1 LEDCKSCS
9 ASSSRGNMAARR
21 AAAQRHAAP
30 LVGERAAK
38 KPRPAPPQAAASAVS
53 LDRLIHDRT
62 RLSIISA
69 LAASSTLT
77 FTELKQL
84 LDLSDGNL
92 SVHARKLEDAG
103 YVTCTKGFEG
113 RLPKTQFSLTEAGHR
128 ALRQYLDH
136 MEAIIKHARAK
147 AR

>member
-1 LEDCKSCS
+1 
-9 ASSSRGNMAARR
+9 MAARR
-21 AAAQRHAAP
+21 GAANRHASP
-30 LVGERAAK
+30 IESERPGASKRTRPTPATKTPAAT
-38 KPRPAPPQAAASAVS
+38 RAVN

-62 RLSIISA
+62 RLAIISA
-69 LAASSTLT
+69 LAASSPLT

-113 RLPKTQFSLTEAGHR
+113 RLPKTQFSLNEAGHR

-136 MEAIIKHARAK
+136 MEAIIKHART
-147 AR
+147 RR

>member
-1 LEDCKSCS
+1 
-9 ASSSRGNMAARR
+9 MAARR
-21 AAAQRHAAP
+21 GAANRH
-30 LVGERAAK
+30 VGPVVSDRPGVSK
-38 KPRPAPPQAAASAVS
+38 KTRPTQAQAATRAVN

-62 RLSIISA
+62 RLAIISA

-77 FTELKQL
+77 FTELKHL

-113 RLPKTQFSLTEAGHR
+113 RLPRTEFGLTDAGHR

-136 MEAIIKHARAK
+136 MEAIIKHARTK
-147 AR
+147 GRT

>member
-1 LEDCKSCS
+1 
-9 ASSSRGNMAARR
+9 MAARR
-21 AAAQRHAAP
+21 GAANRH
-30 LVGERAAK
+30 VGPVVSDRPGASK
-38 KPRPAPPQAAASAVS
+38 RTRPAQAQAATRAVN

-62 RLSIISA
+62 RLAIISA

-77 FTELKQL
+77 FTELKHL

-113 RLPKTQFSLTEAGHR
+113 RLPRTEFGLTEAGHR

-136 MEAIIKHARAK
+136 MEAIIKHARTK
-147 AR
+147 GRT

>member
-1 LEDCKSCS
+1 
-9 ASSSRGNMAARR
+9 MAARR
-21 AAAQRHAAP
+21 SAANRRHAGPVLSDRPGSVAS
-30 LVGERAAK
+30 ERPGTSKRTRPTSSPAAT
-38 KPRPAPPQAAASAVS
+38 RAVN

-62 RLSIISA
+62 RLAIISA

-77 FTELKQL
+77 FTELKNL

-103 YVTCTKGFEG
+103 YLTCTKGFEG
-113 RLPKTQFSLTEAGHR
+113 RLPKTQFSLTESGHR

-136 MEAIIKHARAK
+136 MEAIIRHARARK
-147 AR
+147 

>member
-1 LEDCKSCS
+1 
-9 ASSSRGNMAARR
+9 MAARR
-21 AAAQRHAAP
+21 SAAATTDRPGASKRTRPTQAPAAT
-30 LVGERAAK
+30 RA
-38 KPRPAPPQAAASAVS
+38 VN

-62 RLSIISA
+62 RLAIISA

-113 RLPKTQFSLTEAGHR
+113 RLPKTQFALTEAGHR

-136 MEAIIKHARAK
+136 MEAIIKHARTK
-147 AR
+147 R

>member
-1 LEDCKSCS
+1 
-9 ASSSRGNMAARR
+9 MAARR
-21 AAAQRHAAP
+21 GATNRH
-30 LVGERAAK
+30 VGPVVSDRPGASK
-38 KPRPAPPQAAASAVS
+38 KTRPTQSQAATRAVN

-62 RLSIISA
+62 RLAIISA

-77 FTELKQL
+77 FTELKHL

-113 RLPKTQFSLTEAGHR
+113 RLPRTEFGLTEAGHR

-136 MEAIIKHARAK
+136 MEAIIKHARTKGRA
-147 AR
+147 

>member
-1 LEDCKSCS
+1 
-9 ASSSRGNMAARR
+9 MAARR
-21 AAAQRHAAP
+21 SSATRRH
-30 LVGERAAK
+30 VGSVLSDRPGPASDRPGTSKRA
-38 KPRPAPPQAAASAVS
+38 RPASSPAATRAVA

-62 RLSIISA
+62 RLAIISA

-77 FTELKQL
+77 FTELKTL
-84 LDLSDGNL
+84 LDLTDGNL

-103 YVTCTKGFEG
+103 YLTCTKGFEG

-128 ALRQYLDH
+128 AMRQYLDH

-147 AR
+147 GR

>member
-1 LEDCKSCS
+1 
-9 ASSSRGNMAARR
+9 MAARR
-21 AAAQRHAAP
+21 SAANRHVGAVDSDRAGASKRTRHASAP
-30 LVGERAAK
+30 AATRA
-38 KPRPAPPQAAASAVS
+38 VN

-69 LAASSTLT
+69 LAATSPLT

-103 YVTCTKGFEG
+103 YVACTKGFEG

-136 MEAIIKHARAK
+136 MEAIIKHARTK
-147 AR
+147 R

>member
-1 LEDCKSCS
+1 
-9 ASSSRGNMAARR
+9 MAARR
-21 AAAQRHAAP
+21 GGAANRH
-30 LVGERAAK
+30 VGSVVSD
-38 KPRPAPPQAAASAVS
+38 RPGASKRTRPTQTQAATRAVN

-62 RLSIISA
+62 RLAIISA

-77 FTELKQL
+77 FTELKTL

-136 MEAIIKHARAK
+136 MEAIIKHARTRK
-147 AR
+147 

>member
-1 LEDCKSCS
+1 
-9 ASSSRGNMAARR
+9 MAARR
-21 AAAQRHAAP
+21 SALRRKDVVPARAAHQATPRAAAHQAAT
-30 LVGERAAK
+30 RAASHQ
-38 KPRPAPPQAAASAVS
+38 PAQAATKAVN

-62 RLSIISA
+62 RLAIISA
-69 LAASSTLT
+69 LAASNTLT
-77 FTELKQL
+77 FTELKTL
-84 LDLSDGNL
+84 LDLTDGNL

-103 YVTCTKGFEG
+103 YVTCMKGFEG

-147 AR
+147 GR

>member
-1 LEDCKSCS
+1 
-9 ASSSRGNMAARR
+9 MAARR
-21 AAAQRHAAP
+21 SAARH
-30 LVGERAAK
+30 VGSVVSD
-38 KPRPAPPQAAASAVS
+38 RPGASKRTRPTPPQAATHAVN

-62 RLSIISA
+62 RLAIISA
-69 LAASSTLT
+69 LAATSTLT

-113 RLPKTQFSLTEAGHR
+113 RLPKTQFALTEAGHR

-136 MEAIIKHARAK
+136 MEAIIKHARTK
-147 AR
+147 GR

>member
-1 LEDCKSCS
+1 
-9 ASSSRGNMAARR
+9 MAARR
-21 AAAQRHAAP
+21 GALRRKDITSA
-30 LVGERAAK
+30 RAAHQ
-38 KPRPAPPQAAASAVS
+38 PAQAATRAVN

-62 RLSIISA
+62 RLAIISA

-77 FTELKQL
+77 FTELKTL

-113 RLPKTQFSLTEAGHR
+113 RLPKTRFSLTEAGHR

-136 MEAIIKHARAK
+136 MEAIIKHARTRK
-147 AR
+147 

>member
-1 LEDCKSCS
+1 
-9 ASSSRGNMAARR
+9 MAARR
-21 AAAQRHAAP
+21 GAAHRHAGGVDSERSAASKRTRPTTAP
-30 LVGERAAK
+30 IATRAAN
-38 KPRPAPPQAAASAVS
+38 

-62 RLSIISA
+62 RLAIISA
-69 LAASSTLT
+69 LAASSPLT

-113 RLPKTQFSLTEAGHR
+113 RLPKTQFSLNEAGHR

-136 MEAIIKHARAK
+136 MEAIIKHARTK
-147 AR
+147 R

>member
-1 LEDCKSCS
+1 MAGRRS
-9 ASSSRGNMAARR
+9 AAATVRPGASRR
-21 AAAQRHAAP
+21 A
-30 LVGERAAK
+30 
-38 KPRPAPPQAAASAVS
+38 RPAQPPAATHAVN

-62 RLSIISA
+62 RLAIISA
-69 LAASSTLT
+69 LAASSSLT
-77 FTELKQL
+77 FTELKHL

-113 RLPKTQFSLTEAGHR
+113 RLPRTEFALTDAGHR

-136 MEAIIKHARAK
+136 MEAIIKHARTK
-147 AR
+147 R

>member
-1 LEDCKSCS
+1 
-9 ASSSRGNMAARR
+9 MAARR
-21 AAAQRHAAP
+21 NAARHLPPPLAERATASRKTTRPSPAAAAT
-30 LVGERAAK
+30 K
-38 KPRPAPPQAAASAVS
+38 AVN

-62 RLSIISA
+62 RLAIISA
-69 LAASSTLT
+69 LAAASPQT
-77 FTELKQL
+77 FTELRTL

-113 RLPKTQFSLTEAGHR
+113 RLPRTEFALTEAGHR

-136 MEAIIKHARAK
+136 MEAIIKHARVK
-147 AR
+147 PRSS

>member
-1 LEDCKSCS
+1 
-9 ASSSRGNMAARR
+9 MAARR
-21 AAAQRHAAP
+21 GAANRHAGVVDSERSAASKRTRPTPAPAAA
-30 LVGERAAK
+30 RAAN
-38 KPRPAPPQAAASAVS
+38 

-62 RLSIISA
+62 RLAIISA
-69 LAASSTLT
+69 LAAHSPLT

-113 RLPKTQFSLTEAGHR
+113 RLPKTQFSLNEAGHR

-136 MEAIIKHARAK
+136 MEAIIKHARTK
-147 AR
+147 R

>member
-1 LEDCKSCS
+1 
-9 ASSSRGNMAARR
+9 MAARR
-21 AAAQRHAAP
+21 GAANRHAGVVDSERPAASKRTRP
-30 LVGERAAK
+30 SPTPAATRAAN
-38 KPRPAPPQAAASAVS
+38 

-62 RLSIISA
+62 RLAIISA
-69 LAASSTLT
+69 LAASSPLT

-113 RLPKTQFSLTEAGHR
+113 RLPKTQFSLNEAGHR

-136 MEAIIKHARAK
+136 MEAIIKHARTK
-147 AR
+147 R

>member
-1 LEDCKSCS
+1 
-9 ASSSRGNMAARR
+9 MAARR
-21 AAAQRHAAP
+21 SALRRKDTTAARLSHQ
-30 LVGERAAK
+30 
-38 KPRPAPPQAAASAVS
+38 PAQAATRAVN

-62 RLSIISA
+62 RLAIISA
-69 LAASSTLT
+69 LAATSTLT

-103 YVTCTKGFEG
+103 YVTCIKGFEG
-113 RLPKTQFSLTEAGHR
+113 RLPKTQFSLTDAGHR

-136 MEAIIKHARAK
+136 MEAIIRHART
-147 AR
+147 RR

>member
-1 LEDCKSCS
+1 
-9 ASSSRGNMAARR
+9 MAARR
-21 AAAQRHAAP
+21 SAAAAERPGATARRTRPAQPPAATHAAN
-30 LVGERAAK
+30 
-38 KPRPAPPQAAASAVS
+38 

-62 RLSIISA
+62 RLAIISA
-69 LAASSTLT
+69 LAASSSLT
-77 FTELKQL
+77 FTELKHL
-84 LDLSDGNL
+84 LELSDGNL

-113 RLPKTQFSLTEAGHR
+113 RLPRTEFSLTDAGHR

-147 AR
+147 R

>member
-1 LEDCKSCS
+1 
-9 ASSSRGNMAARR
+9 MAARR
-21 AAAQRHAAP
+21 GAAHRHAGPAESERPGGSKRTRPMAAP
-30 LVGERAAK
+30 AATRA
-38 KPRPAPPQAAASAVS
+38 VN

-62 RLSIISA
+62 RLAIISA
-69 LAASSTLT
+69 LAANSPLT

-113 RLPKTQFSLTEAGHR
+113 RLPKTQFSVTEAGHR

-136 MEAIIKHARAK
+136 MEAIIKHART
-147 AR
+147 RR

>member
-1 LEDCKSCS
+1 
-9 ASSSRGNMAARR
+9 MAARR
-21 AAAQRHAAP
+21 SALRRKDPPARSSHQAAP
-30 LVGERAAK
+30 AATRAAN
-38 KPRPAPPQAAASAVS
+38 

-62 RLSIISA
+62 RLAIISA
-69 LAASSTLT
+69 LAASGTLT

-103 YVTCTKGFEG
+103 YLTCTKGFEG

-136 MEAIIKHARAK
+136 MEAIIRHARTK
-147 AR
+147 GRG

>member
-1 LEDCKSCS
+1 VSD
-9 ASSSRGNMAARR
+9 
-21 AAAQRHAAP
+21 
-30 LVGERAAK
+30 
-38 KPRPAPPQAAASAVS
+38 RPGPSKRTRPTQTQAATRAVN

-62 RLSIISA
+62 RLAIISA

-77 FTELKQL
+77 FTELKTL

-136 MEAIIKHARAK
+136 MEAIIKHARN
-147 AR
+147 RPR

>member
-1 LEDCKSCS
+1 
-9 ASSSRGNMAARR
+9 MAARR
-21 AAAQRHAAP
+21 GAANRHASPVESERPGASKRTRP
-30 LVGERAAK
+30 TPAARTRRRRAA
-38 KPRPAPPQAAASAVS
+38 VN

-62 RLSIISA
+62 RLAIISA
-69 LAASSTLT
+69 LAASSPLT

-113 RLPKTQFSLTEAGHR
+113 RLPKTQFSLNEAGHR

-136 MEAIIKHARAK
+136 MEAIIKHART
-147 AR
+147 RR

>member
-1 LEDCKSCS
+1 MAGRRGS
-9 ASSSRGNMAARR
+9 AANRQTVS
-21 AAAQRHAAP
+21 
-30 LVGERAAK
+30 ERPGASK
-38 KPRPAPPQAAASAVS
+38 RTRPTQTQAATRAVN

-62 RLSIISA
+62 RLAIISA

-77 FTELKQL
+77 FTELKTL

-136 MEAIIKHARAK
+136 MEAIIKHARTRK
-147 AR
+147 